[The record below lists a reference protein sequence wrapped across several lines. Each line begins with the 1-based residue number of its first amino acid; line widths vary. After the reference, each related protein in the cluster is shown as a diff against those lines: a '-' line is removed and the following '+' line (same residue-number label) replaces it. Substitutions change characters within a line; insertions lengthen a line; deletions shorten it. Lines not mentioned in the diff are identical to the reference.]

1 MTKLHALVVGINI
14 YKAERLKN
22 YPLSGCV
29 NDVARMSTVLQKMF
43 AEQLQLLT
51 LTETQ
56 ATRSGIINAFRTQL
70 IEPARIWAQSGRPSP
85 EPAFLF
91 HFSGHGSLNRDVTQT
106 KPSGFD
112 ETIVPY
118 DSRQADIFD
127 IRDWELGALIDELG
141 QYTSC
146 ITIVLDCCHAGSGT
160 RSTGRMCEPDLRTP
174 PARNLPKP
182 QAAQSSGMRST
193 QETKMADYV
202 LLAAC
207 HAKQIA
213 QEYRDNTSGQTV
225 AYGAMT
231 YALTETLAELKSR
244 DVTCREL
251 YEMTRNKVRTWY
263 PEQIPQCEGDRDR
276 LLFSS
281 ERPGKDFPFMVTRV
295 DNDNYVIDG
304 GRIHGLSKGHEFD
317 VYPSTARVLKT
328 SGNAVARLKIEQ
340 ADPVTSRCV
349 IISGATSITAGAR
362 LAPVSSIRTN
372 LESAIA
378 DEQRAALEIRNTEPS
393 NLTGKITIAAYRA
406 KPVAPGTLTGAGSPG
421 SGTATSA
428 AATDF
433 ELLSPDVR
441 GDLRIVS
448 GTSVCFFVTNN
459 SAQPLYCQILSFG
472 YDGSI
477 SRIWPKLTGEQ
488 LAVEPGRTLRT
499 SRFKLMFAPTD
510 KTTNTAKEYIKVF
523 ASAVQFD
530 VDMLCTGNRSEG
542 ESLNI
547 TDDWTTAEL
556 GYELIRSN

>member
-14 YKAERLKN
+14 YKSERLKN

-43 AEQLQLLT
+43 AEQLQLQT
-51 LTETQ
+51 LTESQ
-56 ATRSGIINAFRTQL
+56 ATRAGIVNSFRTQL

-160 RSTGRMCEPDLRTP
+160 RSSGRMCEPDLRTP

-213 QEYRDNTSGQTV
+213 QEYHDKSSGQTV
-225 AYGAMT
+225 VYGAMT
-231 YALTETLAELKSR
+231 YALTETLGELKSR

-251 YEMTRNKVRTWY
+251 YELTRNKVRSWF
-263 PEQIPQCEGDRDR
+263 PQQIPQCEGDRDR

-295 DNDNYVIDG
+295 ENDFCVIDG
-304 GRIHGLSKGHEFD
+304 GRIHGLCKDQEFE
-317 VYPSTARVLKT
+317 VYPPESRLLKT
-328 SGNAVARLKIEQ
+328 SGAPVARLKIEH
-340 ADPVTSRCV
+340 ADPVSSRCS
-349 IISGATSITAGAR
+349 IISGATSVTVGSR
-362 LAPVSSIRTN
+362 LVTVSSVRASS
-372 LESAIA
+372 ESAIV
-378 DEQRAALEIRNTEPS
+378 DQQRAVLEIRNTEPS
-393 NLTGKITIAAYRA
+393 NLNGKITIAPYRA
-406 KPVAPGTLTGAGSPG
+406 KPTAPGT
-421 SGTATSA
+421 AT
-428 AATDF
+428 ATDF
-433 ELLSPDVR
+433 ELLTVDAR

-510 KTTNTAKEYIKVF
+510 KTTSTAKEYIKVF
-523 ASAVQFD
+523 ASTVQFD

>member
-29 NDVARMSTVLQKMF
+29 NDVGRVSAVLQKMF

-51 LTETQ
+51 LTEAQ
-56 ATRSGIINAFRTQL
+56 ATRAGIINAFRTQL

-160 RSTGRMCEPDLRTP
+160 RSSGRMCEPDLRTP

-213 QEYRDNTSGQTV
+213 QEYYDKTSGQTV
-225 AYGAMT
+225 VYGAMT

-281 ERPGKDFPFMVTRV
+281 ERPGKDFPFLVTRV
-295 DNDNYVIDG
+295 ENDVYVIDG
-304 GRIHGLSKGHEFD
+304 GRIHGLSNGAEFD
-317 VYPSTARVLKT
+317 VYPSSARLLKT
-328 SGNAVARLKIEQ
+328 SGNAIARLRIEH
-340 ADPVTSRCV
+340 ADPVTSRCA
-349 IISGATSITAGAR
+349 IMSGATGIATGAR
-362 LAPVSSIRTN
+362 LTPVSSVRGNSET
-372 LESAIA
+372 AIA
-378 DEQRAALEIRNTEPS
+378 DQQRAVLEIRNTEPS
-393 NLTGKITIAAYRA
+393 NLNGKITIAAYRA
-406 KPVAPGTLTGAGSPG
+406 KPTAQGT
-421 SGTATSA
+421 A

-433 ELLSPDVR
+433 ELLSPDAR

-448 GTSVCFFVTNN
+448 GTSVCFFVANN

-488 LAVEPGRTLRT
+488 VAVEPGRNLRT
-499 SRFKLMFAPTD
+499 TRFKLMFAPTD
-510 KTTNTAKEYIKVF
+510 KTTSTAKEYIKVF
-523 ASAVQFD
+523 ASTAQFD

-542 ESLNI
+542 ETLNI

-556 GYELIRSN
+556 GYELVRSI

>member
-1 MTKLHALVVGINI
+1 MTKLHALVVGVNI

-29 NDVARMSTVLQKMF
+29 NDVARMSSVLQKMF

-51 LTETQ
+51 LTEAQ
-56 ATRSGIINAFRTQL
+56 ATRSDIINSFRTQL
-70 IEPARIWAQSGRPSP
+70 IEPAKIWAQSGRPSP

-146 ITIVLDCCHAGSGT
+146 ITIVLDCCHSGSGT

-182 QAAQSSGMRST
+182 ATAPSSGMRST

-207 HAKQIA
+207 DAKQIA
-213 QEYRDNTSGQTV
+213 QEYRDNSSGQTV

-231 YALTETLAELKSR
+231 YALTETLASLKSR
-244 DVTCREL
+244 DVSCREL
-251 YEMTRNKVRTWY
+251 YEMTRDKVRAWFPQQT
-263 PEQIPQCEGDRDR
+263 PQCEGDRDR

-281 ERPGKDFPFMVTRV
+281 ERPGKDFPFMVTRIE
-295 DNDNYVIDG
+295 NDVYFIDG
-304 GRIHGLSKGHEFD
+304 GRIHGLSKGQEFD
-317 VYPSTARVLKT
+317 VYPPTARLLKT
-328 SGNAVARLKIEQ
+328 SGDAVAKLKIEH
-340 ADPVTSRCV
+340 ADPVSSKCSV
-349 IISGATSITAGAR
+349 ISGATSIALGAR
-362 LAPVSSIRTN
+362 LAPVVRVRSGS
-372 LESAIA
+372 ESAIA
-378 DEQRAALEIRNTEPS
+378 DQQRAVLEIRNTEPS
-393 NLTGKITIAAYRA
+393 NLNGKITIAAYRA
-406 KPVAPGTLTGAGSPG
+406 KPTTPGAPAA
-421 SGTATSA
+421 SGTPGVNTATA
-428 AATDF
+428 TAATDF
-433 ELLSPDVR
+433 ELLSSDAR
-441 GDLRIVS
+441 GELRIVS

-459 SAQPLYCQILSFG
+459 SGKPLYCQILSFG

-488 LAVEPGRTLRT
+488 VAVEPGRNLRT

-510 KTTNTAKEYIKVF
+510 KATSTASEYIKVF

-542 ESLNI
+542 ETLNI

-556 GYELIRSN
+556 GYELVRSI

>member
-29 NDVARMSTVLQKMF
+29 NDVGRVSAVLQKMF

-51 LTETQ
+51 LTEAQ
-56 ATRSGIINAFRTQL
+56 ATRAGIINAFRTQL

-160 RSTGRMCEPDLRTP
+160 RSSGRMCEPDLRTP

-213 QEYRDNTSGQTV
+213 QEYYDKTSGQTIV
-225 AYGAMT
+225 YGAMT

-281 ERPGKDFPFMVTRV
+281 ERPGKDFPFLVTRV
-295 DNDNYVIDG
+295 ENDVYVIDG
-304 GRIHGLSKGHEFD
+304 GRIHGLSKGAEFD
-317 VYPSTARVLKT
+317 VYPSSARLLKT
-328 SGNAVARLKIEQ
+328 SGNAIARLRIEH
-340 ADPVTSRCV
+340 ADPVTSRCA
-349 IISGATSITAGAR
+349 ITSGATVIATGAR
-362 LAPVSSIRTN
+362 LTPVSSVRGNSET
-372 LESAIA
+372 AIA
-378 DEQRAALEIRNTEPS
+378 DQQRAVLEIRNTEPS
-393 NLTGKITIAAYRA
+393 NLNGKITIAAYRA
-406 KPVAPGTLTGAGSPG
+406 KPTAQGT
-421 SGTATSA
+421 A

-433 ELLSPDVR
+433 ELLSPDAR
-441 GDLRIVS
+441 GDLRIIS
-448 GTSVCFFVTNN
+448 GTSVCFFVANN

-488 LAVEPGRTLRT
+488 VAVEPGRNLRT
-499 SRFKLMFAPTD
+499 TRFKLMFAPTD
-510 KTTNTAKEYIKVF
+510 KTTSTAKEYIKVF
-523 ASAVQFD
+523 ASTAQFD

-542 ESLNI
+542 ETLNI

-556 GYELIRSN
+556 GYELVRSI

>member
-29 NDVARMSTVLQKMF
+29 NDVGRVSAVLQKMF

-51 LTETQ
+51 LTEAQ
-56 ATRSGIINAFRTQL
+56 ATRAGIINAFRTQL

-160 RSTGRMCEPDLRTP
+160 RSSGRMCEPDLRTP

-213 QEYRDNTSGQTV
+213 QEYYDKTSGQTIV
-225 AYGAMT
+225 YGAMT

-281 ERPGKDFPFMVTRV
+281 ERPGKDFPFLVTRV
-295 DNDNYVIDG
+295 ENDVYVIDG
-304 GRIHGLSKGHEFD
+304 GRIHGLSNGAEFD
-317 VYPSTARVLKT
+317 VYPSSARLLKT
-328 SGNAVARLKIEQ
+328 SGNAIARLRIEH
-340 ADPVTSRCV
+340 ADPVTSRCA
-349 IISGATSITAGAR
+349 IMSGATGIATGAR
-362 LAPVSSIRTN
+362 LTPVSSVRGNSET
-372 LESAIA
+372 AIA
-378 DEQRAALEIRNTEPS
+378 DQQRAVLEIRNTEPS
-393 NLTGKITIAAYRA
+393 NLNGKITIAAYRA
-406 KPVAPGTLTGAGSPG
+406 KPTAQGT
-421 SGTATSA
+421 A

-433 ELLSPDVR
+433 ELLSPDAR
-441 GDLRIVS
+441 GDLRIIS
-448 GTSVCFFVTNN
+448 GTSVCFFVANN

-488 LAVEPGRTLRT
+488 VAVEPGRNLRT
-499 SRFKLMFAPTD
+499 TRFKLMFAPTD
-510 KTTNTAKEYIKVF
+510 KTTSTAKEYIKVF
-523 ASAVQFD
+523 ASTAQFD

-542 ESLNI
+542 ETLNI

-556 GYELIRSN
+556 GYELVRSI

>member
-29 NDVARMSTVLQKMF
+29 NDVGRVSAVLQKMF

-51 LTETQ
+51 LTEAQ
-56 ATRSGIINAFRTQL
+56 ATRAGIINAFRTQL

-160 RSTGRMCEPDLRTP
+160 RSSGRMCEPDLRTP

-213 QEYRDNTSGQTV
+213 QEYYDKTSGQTIV
-225 AYGAMT
+225 YGAMT

-281 ERPGKDFPFMVTRV
+281 ERPGKDFPFLVTRV
-295 DNDNYVIDG
+295 ENDVYVIDG
-304 GRIHGLSKGHEFD
+304 GRIHGLSKGAEFD
-317 VYPSTARVLKT
+317 VYPSSARLLKT
-328 SGNAVARLKIEQ
+328 SGNAIARLRIEH
-340 ADPVTSRCV
+340 ADPVTSRCA
-349 IISGATSITAGAR
+349 IMSGATGIATGAR
-362 LAPVSSIRTN
+362 LTPVSSVRGNSET
-372 LESAIA
+372 AIA
-378 DEQRAALEIRNTEPS
+378 DQQRAVLEIRNTEPS
-393 NLTGKITIAAYRA
+393 NLTGKITIEAYRA
-406 KPVAPGTLTGAGSPG
+406 KPTAQGT
-421 SGTATSA
+421 A

-433 ELLSPDVR
+433 ELLSPDAR
-441 GDLRIVS
+441 GDLRIIS
-448 GTSVCFFVTNN
+448 GTSVCFFVANN

-488 LAVEPGRTLRT
+488 VAVEPGRNLRT
-499 SRFKLMFAPTD
+499 TRFKLMFAPTD
-510 KTTNTAKEYIKVF
+510 KTTSTAKEYIKVF
-523 ASAVQFD
+523 ASTAQFD

-542 ESLNI
+542 ETLNI

-556 GYELIRSN
+556 GYELVRSI

>member
-14 YKAERLKN
+14 YKSEKLKN

-51 LTETQ
+51 LTEAQ
-56 ATRSGIINAFRTQL
+56 ATRAGIINAFRTQL
-70 IEPARIWAQSGRPSP
+70 IEPAKIWAQSGRPSP

-160 RSTGRMCEPDLRTP
+160 RSSGRMCEPDLRVP
-174 PARNLPKP
+174 PSRNLPRP
-182 QAAQSSGMRST
+182 QAIQSSGLRSA
-193 QETKMADYV
+193 QETKMAEYV

-213 QEYRDNTSGQTV
+213 QEYHDKTSGQTLV
-225 AYGAMT
+225 YGAMT

-251 YEMTRNKVRTWY
+251 YEMTRNKVRMWY

-281 ERPGKDFPFMVTRV
+281 ERPGKDFPFLVTRV
-295 DNDNYVIDG
+295 ENDACVIDG
-304 GRIHGLSKGHEFD
+304 GRIHGLSKGHELD
-317 VYPSTARVLKT
+317 VYPPMARLLKT
-328 SGNAVARLKIEQ
+328 SGNAIARLKIEH
-340 ADPVTSRCV
+340 ADPVNSRCA
-349 IISGATSITAGAR
+349 IISGAGVVTTGAR
-362 LAPVSSIRTN
+362 LALVASVPRN
-372 LESAIA
+372 KESALA
-378 DEQRAALEIRNTEPS
+378 DQQRAVLEIRNTEPS
-393 NLTGKITIAAYRA
+393 NLNGRITIAAFRA
-406 KPVAPGTLTGAGSPG
+406 KPSAQGTSASTGTPEVK
-421 SGTATSA
+421 TATTTT
-428 AATDF
+428 ATDF
-433 ELLSPDVR
+433 EPLSPDAQ
-441 GDLRIVS
+441 GDLKIVS

-459 SAQPLYCQILSFG
+459 SSKPLYCQLLSFG

-488 LAVEPGRTLRT
+488 VAVEPGRNLRT
-499 SRFKLMFAPTD
+499 TRFKLMFAPAD
-510 KTTNTAKEYIKVF
+510 RTTSTAKEYIKVF
-523 ASAVQFD
+523 ASTVQFD

-542 ESLNI
+542 ETLNI

-556 GYELIRSN
+556 GYELIRPM